1 MKEEPMNRT
10 QTLSLA
16 ALALAGAGAAYA
28 LLGKEPVRPPQ
39 PQAPLRLRAEG
50 RVVSYP
56 GEDILVSTDLGGTV
70 VQMAVE
76 EGQKVRRGQLLARV
90 DPRRDEAALREAQ
103 ARLRELEADLVYQES
118 ELQRQ
123 TALHSQGIAS
133 RQALEQSRTQAAL
146 AKARKEAAAATA
158 ERLGVT
164 VANLRIV
171 APFDGTVLT
180 RITQPGETV
189 AAGST
194 LLRLARTD
202 RFRIEAEVDEFDLS
216 RVVVGMPVAVR
227 AEGMENQWRGHV
239 EELPDYVVGRR
250 LKPQDPARPSDTR
263 VLMAKVALDE
273 TTRLKLGQRVELEL
287 GKGTI
292 QQVMK

>member
-1 MKEEPMNRT
+1 MKRT
-10 QTLSLA
+10 NLVILA
-16 ALALAGAGAAYA
+16 ALLGAGAGATYA
-28 LLGKEPVRPPQ
+28 LLGKEPVQPP
-39 PQAPLRLRAEG
+39 PAQALPLLRAEG

-76 EGQKVRRGQLLARV
+76 EGRKVHRGQLLAWV
-90 DPRRDEAALREAQ
+90 DPRRDEAALREAR
-103 ARLRELEADLVYQES
+103 ARLRELEADLGFQQS
-118 ELQRQ
+118 ELRRQ
-123 TALHSQGIAS
+123 SALHAQGIAS
-133 RQALEQSRTQAAL
+133 RQALDLARTQAELAL
-146 AKARKEAAAATA
+146 ARKEAASASA

-164 VANLRIV
+164 VAKLRIA
-171 APFDGTVLT
+171 APFAGTVLT
-180 RITQPGETV
+180 RMAQPGETV
-189 AAGST
+189 AAGSA

-216 RVVVGMPVAVR
+216 RVTLGMPVLVR
-227 AEGMENQWRGHV
+227 AEGMEHPWRGHV

-273 TTRLKLGQRVELEL
+273 TTPLRLGQRVELEL
-287 GKGTI
+287 GKGQI
-292 QQVMK
+292 QHSMK